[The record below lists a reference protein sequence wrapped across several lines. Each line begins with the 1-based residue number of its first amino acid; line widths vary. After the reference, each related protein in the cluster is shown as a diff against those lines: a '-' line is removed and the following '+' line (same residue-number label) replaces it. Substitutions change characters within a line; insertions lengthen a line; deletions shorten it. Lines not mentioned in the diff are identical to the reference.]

1 MNMLKSLAKKFE
13 AKAGDHPNASSD
25 PNINPTSGVQHD
37 SCGDGKSSDKISPR
51 AQTDVNIFPDPLVKE
66 TKERISSGQG
76 SDHPKETIR
85 AGSSTSADTVS
96 AGVASGAI
104 DRG

>member
-37 SCGDGKSSDKISPR
+37 SCGDGKSFDKFSPR
-51 AQTDVNIFPDPLVKE
+51 AQN
-66 TKERISSGQG
+66 
-76 SDHPKETIR
+76 
-85 AGSSTSADTVS
+85 
-96 AGVASGAI
+96 
-104 DRG
+104 

>member
-1 MNMLKSLAKKFE
+1 MTAVAMASHSTNFHLVLK
-13 AKAGDHPNASSD
+13 
-25 PNINPTSGVQHD
+25 
-37 SCGDGKSSDKISPR
+37 
-51 AQTDVNIFPDPLVKE
+51 TDVNIFPDPLVKE